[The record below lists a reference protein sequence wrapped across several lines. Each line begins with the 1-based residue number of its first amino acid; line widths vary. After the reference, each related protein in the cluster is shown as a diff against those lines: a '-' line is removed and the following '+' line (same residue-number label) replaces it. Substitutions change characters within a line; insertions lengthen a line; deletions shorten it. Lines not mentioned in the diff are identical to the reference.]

1 MGRAPIEA
9 RPIAGFLDSPWQHIV
24 NAKINQN
31 LLLQPSEQLKQPD
44 MGMA

>member
-24 NAKINQN
+24 NAKINH
-31 LLLQPSEQLKQPD
+31 KFATTTI
-44 MGMA
+44 GAA

>member
-24 NAKINQN
+24 NAKVNHN